1 MREDM
6 YLFQKQGK
14 DYKIVDKDWKQ
25 VRDQLV
31 NMRVNGGF
39 PYITVNDGD
48 YMKNGELYLKHWYEG
63 IELDLRYL
71 EKVLPYI
78 YQLWGRV
85 VHLETMS
92 DDREIIFTHDGKSI
106 QRKFI

>member
-14 DYKIVDKDWKQ
+14 DYKIIGKEWEE

-48 YMKNGELYLKHWYEG
+48 YYEKWRVILKA
-63 IELDLRYL
+63 L
-71 EKVLPYI
+71 V
-78 YQLWGRV
+78 
-85 VHLETMS
+85 
-92 DDREIIFTHDGKSI
+92 
-106 QRKFI
+106 